1 MGKSKKKTDGD
12 MKKNGDRVSKWKQ
25 VFNRENSF
33 YDEVSY
39 VFCRYGRFRRFVRQI
54 ISSLDIRIRLR
65 ILTILSIGCVKY

>member
-1 MGKSKKKTDGD
+1 MRKSKKKTDGD

-39 VFCRYGRFRRFVRQI
+39 VFCRYGRFRRFVRI
-54 ISSLDIRIRLR
+54 N
-65 ILTILSIGCVKY
+65 K

>member
-39 VFCRYGRFRRFVRQI
+39 VFFVTDVFDAFRNV
-54 ISSLDIRIRLR
+54 D
-65 ILTILSIGCVKY
+65 